1 MTEYKGKRNIEEE
14 VIAVIKHIC
23 ELVDT
28 DQVVPGGRLPA
39 ERKISAD
46 TGVSRAKVRLA
57 LERLESYG
65 ALTILPQSG
74 SVLSPLSKTALIRQM
89 TNIIEGVSFDFN
101 SLVQVRNILE
111 EAAVRFCAANHT
123 PEDAALM
130 EQAYR
135 DFVENVHGPLR
146 DEKDFAFH
154 STIAR
159 CCHNPV
165 IYHLLLMIAP
175 DVLHYYRSLKACTV
189 SPETVSDEHRLILDR
204 ILASDPDGAE
214 KALKDHLSAITEF
227 ASGSKQKIHKYIL

>member
-28 DQVVPGGRLPA
+28 DQVIPGGRLPA

-123 PEDAALM
+123 PEDAVLM

>member
-1 MTEYKGKRNIEEE
+1 MTEYKGKRNTEEE

-65 ALTILPQSG
+65 ALMILPQSG

-111 EAAVRFCAANHT
+111 EAAVRFCAVNHT
-123 PEDAALM
+123 PEDVILM
-130 EQAYR
+130 EQAYQ

-189 SPETVSDEHRLILDR
+189 SPETVSEEHRLILDR
-204 ILASDPDGAE
+204 ILASDPNGAE

>member
-65 ALTILPQSG
+65 ALSILPQSG

>member
-1 MTEYKGKRNIEEE
+1 MTEYKGKRNTEEE

-65 ALTILPQSG
+65 VLEILPQSG

-111 EAAVRFCAANHT
+111 EAAVRFCAVNHT
-123 PEDAALM
+123 PEDVILM
-130 EQAYR
+130 EQAYQ
-135 DFVENVHGPLR
+135 DFVDHVHGPLR

>member
-1 MTEYKGKRNIEEE
+1 MTEYKGKRNTEEE

-65 ALTILPQSG
+65 VLEILPQSG

-111 EAAVRFCAANHT
+111 EAAVRFCAVNHT
-123 PEDAALM
+123 PEDVILM
-130 EQAYR
+130 EQAYQ
-135 DFVENVHGPLR
+135 DFVDHVHGPLR

-189 SPETVSDEHRLILDR
+189 SPETVSEEHRLILDR
-204 ILASDPDGAE
+204 ILASDPDGAQ
-214 KALKDHLSAITEF
+214 KALKDHFALISDF

>member
-1 MTEYKGKRNIEEE
+1 MTEYKGKRNTEEE

-65 ALTILPQSG
+65 ALKILPQSG

-111 EAAVRFCAANHT
+111 EAAVRFCAVNHT
-123 PEDAALM
+123 PEDVILM
-130 EQAYR
+130 EQAYQ
-135 DFVENVHGPLR
+135 DFVDHVHGPLR

-189 SPETVSDEHRLILDR
+189 SPETVSEEHRLILDR
-204 ILASDPDGAE
+204 ILASDPVGAE
-214 KALKDHLSAITEF
+214 EALKYHLSAITEF

>member
-189 SPETVSDEHRLILDR
+189 SPETVSEEHRLILDR
-204 ILASDPDGAE
+204 ILASDPNGAE

>member
-1 MTEYKGKRNIEEE
+1 MTEYKGKRNTEEE

-204 ILASDPDGAE
+204 ILASDPNGAE

>member
-111 EAAVRFCAANHT
+111 EAAVRFCAVNHT
-123 PEDAALM
+123 PEDVILM
-130 EQAYR
+130 EQAYQ
-135 DFVENVHGPLR
+135 DFVDNVHGPLR